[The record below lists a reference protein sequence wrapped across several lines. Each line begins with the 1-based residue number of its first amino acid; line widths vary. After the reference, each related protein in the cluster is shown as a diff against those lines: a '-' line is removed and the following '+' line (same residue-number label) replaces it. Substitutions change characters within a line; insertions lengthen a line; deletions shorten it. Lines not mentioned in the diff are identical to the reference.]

1 MKRVFILTV
10 FLCLFPLF
18 SSSALAAPYFY
29 IFDPDDTD
37 TAIVGTTKTLYL
49 YLSTDTT
56 LTVAQTVF
64 TYDTSLLTGTTATLS
79 APSNAGQGVARDGCS
94 YPAPMDPAL
103 GYSQFPPIFTSNK
116 FLFACGFFNPGS
128 VINTA
133 PGIKVA
139 ELRFDAIDTGSA
151 VFTFNAAQT
160 KYCYF
165 DSCSLTVGTS
175 QNYTLTVN
183 TTGGGTPTPTPT
195 PSGSGTPPPTPT
207 ATPTASASATPTPIT
222 LTASDLTFVE
232 IGAATSLGTDE
243 GITLTAVE
251 EDNTIPGSGFL
262 EPRPPAT
269 PFIISLLQNALGGGD
284 TGQGGEVLAVQSL
297 RELLIPGKSK
307 ADKTVVLVNLI
318 SFLTFIILLAI
329 IIWRLIVITRMNK
342 LKNRH
347 MSDLLSSE
355 LSVLESKINL
365 LGNKDNKDQLKQDL
379 EETRAKITKSA

>member
-1 MKRVFILTV
+1 M
-10 FLCLFPLF
+10 
-18 SSSALAAPYFY
+18 
-29 IFDPDDTD
+29 
-37 TAIVGTTKTLYL
+37 
-49 YLSTDTT
+49 
-56 LTVAQTVF
+56 
-64 TYDTSLLTGTTATLS
+64 
-79 APSNAGQGVARDGCS
+79 
-94 YPAPMDPAL
+94 
-103 GYSQFPPIFTSNK
+103 
-116 FLFACGFFNPGS
+116 
-128 VINTA
+128 
-133 PGIKVA
+133 
-139 ELRFDAIDTGSA
+139 
-151 VFTFNAAQT
+151 
-160 KYCYF
+160 
-165 DSCSLTVGTS
+165 
-175 QNYTLTVN
+175 
-183 TTGGGTPTPTPT
+183 
-195 PSGSGTPPPTPT
+195 
-207 ATPTASASATPTPIT
+207 
-222 LTASDLTFVE
+222 
-232 IGAATSLGTDE
+232 GTDE